1 MVCFLFAI
9 KQQPRQN
16 MHKALLNF
24 ANKACLLPRAFM
36 PSITFKSPYN
46 KLVQM
51 MLLPH
56 LVFSQIYHCY
66 KSAWDTIIC
75 PSQDQL
81 KTFWKL
87 QKKHPAYPGHP
98 VLGGNPQF
106 ATKMVPL
113 ALHGDGTPVLGIGK
127 VWSRQLTTWSWNSLL
142 GMGSTKSMQ
151 MQVWSCFDETMAS
164 TTLAEFWQILA
175 WSFKWLQLGVFPD
188 ADHLGNKYAA
198 NTQDGQKAG
207 QYLAGGYCG
216 VLWSLVGDLEYL
228 TQILKLPHYSS
239 KSGPCSLCKCTGDSS
254 AMSWKDCRLTAP
266 WVQAQWKPHEW
277 HMWEGKS
284 SCPLFQQ
291 LPGLSAVA
299 VCYDFMHCKYL
310 GTDMVF
316 LASCLWLLCYKI
328 LPDASPLANLQA
340 CWTKISAVYKEEK
353 ISDRYRGMS
362 KLSIFER
369 KKGGPKLKG
378 RASQVASLAVPMFH
392 LWVENMD
399 AANPLHKKIKTWL
412 KMNMLTEKI
421 LKENAEVLALGPE
434 ASSKFKTMSFAMAQ
448 LHRDLA
454 QSFLDE
460 QVTLFSDIPKIHT
473 WLHSVLASD
482 VLSPRLSWCFRQED
496 YMSVQRTLARSC
508 CRGLKGP
515 QVTAK
520 VISKVRIAMHL
531 HLSSL

>member
-106 ATKMVPL
+106 ATKLVPL

-151 MQVWSCFDETMAS
+151 MQVWPCFDETMAS

-399 AANPLHKKIKTWL
+399 AANPLHK
-412 KMNMLTEKI
+412 N
-421 LKENAEVLALGPE
+421 N
-434 ASSKFKTMSFAMAQ
+434 Q
-448 LHRDLA
+448 NLA
-454 QSFLDE
+454 QDE
-460 QVTLFSDIPKIHT
+460 HAHRKKS
-473 WLHSVLASD
+473 
-482 VLSPRLSWCFRQED
+482 
-496 YMSVQRTLARSC
+496 
-508 CRGLKGP
+508 
-515 QVTAK
+515 
-520 VISKVRIAMHL
+520 
-531 HLSSL
+531 